1 MQRFVV
7 DLIHQ
12 DQIQEHGGRR
22 GVRDETLIES
32 AMARPRN
39 LWAYEDDKDLADLA
53 AAYGYGLANNHGFVD
68 GNKRVAF
75 MAVYTFLGQNGL
87 DLDAD
92 EAEVVAVML
101 ELASGTLSETDL
113 ADWIRQNMRPLG

>member
-1 MQRFVV
+1 MQRFVI

>member
-1 MQRFVV
+1 MQRFFVH
-7 DLIHQ
+7 LIHQ
-12 DQIQEHGGRR
+12 DQRQEHGGSR

-39 LWAYEDDKDLADLA
+39 LWADEDDKDLADLA